1 MYQTTFRILET
12 EDEHFYD
19 WRLFTY
25 HWPLSGL
32 ALDDRVLRK
41 VYCEN
46 AEKIL
51 KIGCRTTAGAP
62 SNR

>member
-1 MYQTTFRILET
+1 MGRALSMYQTTFRVLET

-32 ALDDRVLRK
+32 GLDERVLRK
-41 VYCEN
+41 VYFEN
-46 AEKIL
+46 AERI
-51 KIGCRTTAGAP
+51 ISGR
-62 SNR
+62 NDRR